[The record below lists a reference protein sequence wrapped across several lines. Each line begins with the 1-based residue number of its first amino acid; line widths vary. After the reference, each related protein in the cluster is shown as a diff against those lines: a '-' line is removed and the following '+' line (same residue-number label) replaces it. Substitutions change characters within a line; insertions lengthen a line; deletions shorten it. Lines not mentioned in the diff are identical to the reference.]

1 MAVLFAAGEP
11 VDAKRLS
18 QTLEHDEAEIHEAC
32 KTLMDELSFNRSGIR
47 IVRLETPIRCA
58 RRRKWRNM

>member
-32 KTLMDELSFNRSGIR
+32 KTLMDELSFNRRGIR
-47 IVRLETPIRCA
+47 IVRLENA
-58 RRRKWRNM
+58 